1 MPPSDEHLFPQHNT
15 ARYGDN
21 RRKRPLFLPKQLR
34 DRAADKRL
42 EGAVQDK
49 AHEIICKWA
58 DLESS
63 GKLQK
68 EKETSLEGEF
78 VTQVFGQALGYT
90 LFSEGL
96 EQWNLKPKFSV
107 NGGEADAAIGLFR
120 SGRPTVPRAVIELK
134 GPTANLD
141 RDKFNGRTAVQQCWD
156 YLNAIPECPWGI
168 VSNLVSFRLYHRNQ
182 TPKIYELFTLQA
194 LRKKDE
200 FLRFYC
206 LFQKNG
212 LLPAAPGQT
221 PRADELLE
229 RAANRQRQI
238 GDELYDYYHNNRIRL
253 IQHLT
258 GHPHN
263 KSLDHAIPIAQK
275 LIDRIIFVAFCEDR
289 NLLPDRSLYKAY
301 NQIPPFYQVTN
312 PRWQNFLSLFRNIDE
327 GSPTGDIPPYNGNL
341 FKIDPAVDNL
351 QLDDSW
357 TDFFK
362 NIGDY
367 DFQYEVNVD
376 ILGHLFEK
384 SINDIEKIRLGGL
397 WQTKDE
403 PEPAPKMKKSAER
416 KRGGIYYTP
425 PEFTE
430 FIVNNTL
437 VKLAD
442 EKIALIAE
450 QYSVDIDD
458 ILISRQNGNVA
469 KFALDAIE
477 AIRQIKLI
485 DPACG
490 SGAFL
495 IQAYDAL
502 EEKYLDLAEAVALHD
517 VRQAQRIKD
526 SIPDYILH
534 DNIFGVDLSR
544 EAVEITQLALWLR
557 SAQIGKSLA
566 DLSKN
571 IICGNSLIAPD
582 PLDNLNPPCHSREAC
597 PRLQSGSGNPED
609 LRKKI
614 NPLDWQAAFPQIFS
628 RKDPGFDCVIGNPPW
643 ERMKLQERE
652 FFDDVFPEIASAT
665 NAAIRR
671 KLIAELE
678 NKNPELHNR
687 YIAAK
692 TAAEAA
698 LAAVRASGR
707 FPLMAKGD
715 INTYALFAELAHSL
729 VTPKGRV
736 GILVPS
742 GIATDNTTKAFF
754 ANLVNANA
762 LIALYDFE
770 NKAPVFPDVHRSL
783 KFSVLLF
790 AGAKHKSDKA
800 DFVFFAHK
808 MQDLQD
814 KSRHIS
820 LSCKDIT
827 LLNPNTKTCPVFRS
841 KRDADLTKA
850 IYTRVPVLIDKTRK
864 EGGNPWGVKFLRMF
878 DQTNAAELFHTADQ
892 LKAAKFKRSGP
903 LWTRGKKKF
912 LPLYEAKM
920 VQMFDHRAASVIV
933 NPENWFRQGQTD
945 PTTLVAHQNPEFS
958 VTPRWWADQ
967 EEIRNALSKTPL
979 PALLAF
985 KNVTS
990 PTNQRTMI
998 AAFIPSVG
1006 VINSAPLVLFGP
1018 SISPLLQACF
1028 LANLTA
1034 CALDYVARQKIG
1046 NVNLNFFLIEQ
1057 FPMFPPDFY
1066 QQKCPWSA
1074 RTTLEKWISRR
1085 VLKLTCTSNDM
1096 IPLAEACGLDPPV
1109 HKWNPA
1115 ERLDL
1120 MAQLDAAYFLL
1131 YGIDRDDVEYILSTF
1146 AGIRKARE
1154 GAFVGSTTYDKILH
1168 HYDQLKAKS
1177 K

>member
-1 MPPSDEHLFPQHNT
+1 MPPSDEHLFPQQNA
-15 ARYGDN
+15 ARYGSN
-21 RRKRPLFLPKQLR
+21 RRKRPLFLPNQLK

-42 EGAVQDK
+42 EGLAQDK

-78 VTQVFGQALGYT
+78 VTQVFGEALGYT

-96 EQWNLKPKFSV
+96 DHWNLKPKFSV
-107 NGGEADAAIGLFR
+107 NGGEADAVIGLFQ
-120 SGRPTVPRAVIELK
+120 SGKSTVPRAVIELK

-156 YLNAIPECPWGI
+156 YLNALPECPWGI

-182 TPKIYELFTLQA
+182 TPKIYELFTLQD

-200 FLRFYC
+200 FIRFYC

-229 RAANRQRQI
+229 RAANRQRQV

-263 KSLDHAIPIAQK
+263 KSLDQAIPIAQK

-289 NLLPDRSLYKAY
+289 GLLPDKSIFKAWD
-301 NQIPPFYQVTN
+301 QLPPFSRVTN
-312 PRWQNFLSLFRNIDE
+312 PRWRNFLDLFRSIDE
-327 GSPTGDIPPYNGNL
+327 GDSDREIPVYNGGL
-341 FKIDPAVDNL
+341 FCKDGDVDNL
-351 QLDDSW
+351 DLDDHW

-362 NIGDY
+362 NIGIY
-367 DFQYEVNVD
+367 DFQYEINVD

-403 PEPAPKMKKSAER
+403 PDIAPKMAKSAER

-442 EKIALIAE
+442 EKIAPIAE
-450 QYSVDIDD
+450 KYGVDIGD

-469 KFALDAIE
+469 KFALEAIG
-477 AIRQIKLI
+477 AIRQIKVV

-502 EEKYLDLAEAVALHD
+502 EEKYLDLAEAVALSD
-517 VRQAQRIKD
+517 PRRAERIKD
-526 SIPDYILH
+526 GIPDYILH
-534 DNIFGVDLSR
+534 DNIFGVDLSP

-557 SAQIGKSLA
+557 SAHRRKSLA

-571 IICGNSLIAPD
+571 IICGNSLMAPD
-582 PLDNLNPPCHSREAC
+582 SLTPPCHSRES
-597 PRLQSGSGNPED
+597 RNPED
-609 LRKKI
+609 LHKRL
-614 NPLDWQAAFPQIFS
+614 NPLDWQAAFAQIFA
-628 RKDPGFDCVIGNPPW
+628 RQNPGFDCVIGNPPW

-652 FFDDVFPEIASAT
+652 FFDTVYPEIASAV
-665 NAAIRR
+665 NAATRR

-678 NKNPELHNR
+678 ETHPELHNR
-687 YIAAK
+687 YTEAK
-692 TAAEAA
+692 AAAEAA

-707 FPLMAKGD
+707 FPLTAKGD
-715 INTYALFAELAHSL
+715 INTYALFAELAHTL
-729 VTPKGRV
+729 VTPTGRV

-754 ANLVNANA
+754 ADIVNANA
-762 LIALYDFE
+762 LIGLYDFE
-770 NKAPVFPDVHRSL
+770 NKAPVFPDVHRSF
-783 KFSVLLF
+783 KFSVFLF
-790 AGAKHKSDKA
+790 GGSERKSEKA
-800 DFVFFAHK
+800 DFVFFAHE
-808 MQDLQD
+808 MPDLQD
-814 KSRHIS
+814 QHRHIT
-820 LSCKDIT
+820 LSPKDIA

-841 KRDADLTKA
+841 KRDAEITKA
-850 IYTRVPVLIDKTRK
+850 IYKRVPVLKDKTRK
-864 EGGNPWGVKFLRMF
+864 EGGNPWGVKFFTMF
-878 DQTNAAELFHTADQ
+878 HQTNAAELFHTADE
-892 LKAAKFKRSGP
+892 LKTAKFKRSGP
-903 LWTRGKKKF
+903 LWTKGKEKF

-920 VQMFDHRAASVIV
+920 VQMYDHRAASVII
-933 NPENWFRQGQTD
+933 NPDNWFRQGQTD
-945 PTTLVAHQNPEFS
+945 PTTVVAHQNPEFF

-967 EEIRNALSKTPL
+967 EEILNAFSRTPL

-1006 VINSAPLVLFGP
+1006 VINSAPLILFGP
-1018 SISPLLQACF
+1018 SISPLLQTCF
-1028 LANLTA
+1028 LANLSA
-1034 CALDYVARQKIG
+1034 LMLDYVARQKIG

-1057 FPMFPPDFY
+1057 FPMFAPDFY
-1066 QQKCPWSA
+1066 QEKCPWSS
-1074 RTTLEKWISRR
+1074 RTSLEKWISQR

-1096 IPLAEACGLDPPV
+1096 KPLAQSCGFDPPV

-1131 YGIDRDDVEYILSTF
+1131 YGIDRDDIEYILSTF
-1146 AGIRKARE
+1146 AGIRKDRE
-1154 GAFVGSTTYDKILH
+1154 GAFAGSTTYDKILH
-1168 HYDQLKAKS
+1168 HYDQFEAKS